1 MSFVHPALL
10 IGLLLGAI
18 PIIVYYLM
26 RFRSLRLPWGA
37 DYILE
42 RALARWRKKLYWD
55 QIILLALR
63 ALVVMA
69 LVLAFA
75 RPQSRADRST
85 GTDGAVLRILLV
97 DGSYSMLAGRSPPSL
112 RDSSLEIMRKLVSS
126 WGRVEKWSLYALDS
140 HPRWVVDRAAVGDA
154 EKSLAILDSL
164 KVEET
169 AVSLAAGLKAVL
181 AHGVG
186 QRREIYIVADDQA
199 SNWAD
204 VDQAT
209 AEKDEQTR
217 IFWIHPPLADRRNLA
232 VTGLEVGHERV
243 LRGFSFPVYAQVR
256 NFSAEAVRDAE
267 LSFMVD
273 GAMTGAKRVSLPPG
287 QSVRIALDLRLDTA
301 GPHLITAR
309 LNDDVLPFD
318 NAMSA
323 GVEVSDAV
331 SLLVLR
337 DAKRTGKFESA
348 AGFLGLAARM
358 LGGGSTNKAAGPLRV
373 TDFTEAACTLS
384 ALEKHDAVVLDGGRT
399 LTPELVGTLRQ
410 YVERGGGLI
419 LAADASV
426 DLAVWRNLLGPA
438 NLLPA
443 VPVRP
448 HNEPLAGPVF
458 RQLSRTGFDL
468 PALRDFEND
477 ADGDI
482 SQVQFFSWIECDKPM
497 PGTEVLARFDDG
509 STYAWRRRMDR
520 GSVLMLAS
528 GLNSYNNNLMVRE
541 TVYPFLL
548 HLFSEAASAGQ
559 YTRRVARNESVRYLA
574 KGDPPPTGAMFGL
587 DGEEPALASLTPQ
600 EQGMLV
606 EYAPGSSRS
615 GPASLLVLREN
626 SPERIWIG
634 VQGERSDSS
643 LTAMAP
649 AYRAQLAEKLAW
661 TEAGSAQE
669 LMDALE
675 ADGHGT
681 ERYGWVLLAVLLF
694 AMGELLMG
702 LRFV

>member
-1 MSFVHPALL
+1 MTFVHPAVL
-10 IGLLLGAI
+10 IGLILGAI

-26 RFRSLRLPWGA
+26 RFRSLRVPWGA

-75 RPQSRADRST
+75 RPQSRAARST
-85 GTDGAVLRILLV
+85 GTDGAVLRVLLV
-97 DGSYSMLAGRSPPSL
+97 DGSYSMLAGRSPPTL
-112 RDSSLEIMRKLVSS
+112 FDASLEIMRELVSS
-126 WGRVEKWSLYALDS
+126 WERGEMWSLYALDS
-140 HPRWVVDRAAVGDA
+140 RPRWVVDRAAVVDA
-154 EKSLAILDSL
+154 DHSRAILDTL

-181 AHGVG
+181 AHGAG

-204 VDQAT
+204 VDQAI
-209 AEKDEQTR
+209 ADADEQTR
-217 IFWIHPPLADRRNLA
+217 VFWIHPPLADRRNLA
-232 VTGLEVGHERV
+232 VTRLEAGHERV
-243 LRGFSFPVYAQVR
+243 LRGFSFPVYADVR

-267 LSFMVD
+267 LSVLVN
-273 GAMTGAKRVSLPPG
+273 GAKTGAKRVSLQPG
-287 QSVRIALDLRLDTA
+287 QSVRLALNLRLDTA

-309 LNDDVLPFD
+309 LSDDVLPFD
-318 NAMSA
+318 NALSA
-323 GVEVSDAV
+323 GVEVAPAV

-337 DAKRTGKFESA
+337 DAGRTGKFESS

-358 LGGGSTNKAAGPLRV
+358 LAGGSTKEAEGPLRI
-373 TDFTEAACTLS
+373 TDYSDATCALSTLQ
-384 ALEKHDAVVLDGGRT
+384 KHDAVVLDGGRT
-399 LTPELVGTLRQ
+399 LTPDLAETLRQ
-410 YVERGGGLI
+410 YVEQGGGLI
-419 LAADASV
+419 LAADASA
-426 DLAVWRNLLGPA
+426 DLAAWRGLLGPA

-443 VPVRP
+443 VPARLR
-448 HNEPLAGPVF
+448 NEALAGPVF

-477 ADGDI
+477 ADGDL
-482 SQVQFFSWIECDKPM
+482 SQVRFFSWVECDTPA
-497 PGTEVLARFDDG
+497 PGAETLARFDDG
-509 STYAWRRRMDR
+509 STYAWRRRLER
-520 GSVLMLAS
+520 GSVLMLAA
-528 GLNSYNNNLMVRE
+528 GLNSHNNNLLVRE

-548 HLFSEAASAGQ
+548 HLFAEAASAGQ
-559 YTRRVARNESVRYLA
+559 YTRRVARNEPVRYLA
-574 KGDPPPTGAMFGL
+574 TGDPPPTGAVFGL
-587 DGEEPALASLTPQ
+587 DNAEPALASLTPQ
-600 EQGMLV
+600 AQGMFV

-626 SPERIWIG
+626 SSERIWIG
-634 VQGERSDSS
+634 VQGERTDSS

-649 AYRAQLAEKLAW
+649 AYREQLAETLAW
-661 TEAGSAQE
+661 TEAGSARE

-675 ADGHGT
+675 ADGSGA